1 MADTPPARSVAA
13 AGTGTGWA
21 IQVGAYDRKENA
33 KAALGIAELSAVQML
48 MHGQPMVVAVQSGA
62 HTVYRAR
69 VMGLPHGQAVDAC
82 ERLQTGPTGC
92 EVLSPDAQS

>member
-1 MADTPPARSVAA
+1 MADTPPARSVSAVPS
-13 AGTGTGWA
+13 GTGWA

-48 MHGQPMVVAVQSGA
+48 MNGQPMVVAVQSGA
-62 HTVYRAR
+62 HTMYRAR
-69 VMGLPHGQAVDAC
+69 VTGLPHEQAVDAC
-82 ERLQTGPTGC
+82 QRLQSGPTGC